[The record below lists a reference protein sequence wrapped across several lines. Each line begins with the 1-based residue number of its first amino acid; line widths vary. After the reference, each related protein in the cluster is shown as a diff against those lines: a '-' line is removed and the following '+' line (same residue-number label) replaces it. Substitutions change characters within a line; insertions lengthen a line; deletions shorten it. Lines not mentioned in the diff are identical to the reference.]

1 MFRRHLLALCACSS
15 LLVLAA
21 CGDDD
26 DDDTD
31 VGASATTA
39 VPGATQ
45 ATGTPSGQ
53 GDPASE
59 PTLAGPASK
68 YTLLL
73 VDVGDGYFTDR
84 MHTFELTIEN
94 YSETASFASA
104 AEGRQLLGEWG
115 YVGGFETAYEPEGR
129 TTDVLNGKFYVAVE
143 THLFGTPEGA
153 TAAYAYFEQRIEEA
167 GKAEPVQATT
177 VGNDSRGWKYTDVK
191 ITGSSI
197 NGVFHRFV
205 IRRGNM
211 VAVVQTWG
219 AEPFMRI
226 DTARGLAAIL
236 DQKALGLK
244 EAPEPT
250 ATPAP

>member
-15 LLVLAA
+15 LLLLAA

-31 VGASATTA
+31 AGASVDTAT
-39 VPGATQ
+39 PGAIT

-53 GDPASE
+53 ADPASE

-73 VDVGDGYFTDR
+73 ADIGSGYFTDR
-84 MHTFELTIEN
+84 QHTFALTTEN
-94 YSETASFASA
+94 YSSTASFASP
-104 AEGRQLLGEWG
+104 AEGRKLLHEWG
-115 YVGGFETAYEPEGR
+115 YMGGFETAYEPEGR
-129 TTDVLNGKFYVAVE
+129 QTDVLNGKFYVAVE
-143 THLFGTPEGA
+143 THLFDSPEGA
-153 TAAYAYFEQRIEEA
+153 TAAYAYFESKIREA
-167 GKAEPVQATT
+167 RKAEAVQTAT
-177 VGNDSRGWKYTDVK
+177 VGNESSGWKYTDTK
-191 ITGSSI
+191 ISGSSI
-197 NGVFHRFV
+197 NGAFHRFV
-205 IRRGNM
+205 LRRGNM

-219 AEPFMRI
+219 ADPFMRI
-226 DTARGLAAIL
+226 DTARGFAAIL